1 MGSGNEIGYVC
12 PLKRTTAHAFHV
24 MLALSR
30 KGADVSERVLPLSE
44 NVKSTVVRK
53 EKYITIPAKGMA
65 KEPRISNI

>member
-1 MGSGNEIGYVC
+1 
-12 PLKRTTAHAFHV
+12 

-30 KGADVSERVLPLSE
+30 EGADVSERVLPLSE

-65 KEPRISNI
+65 KEPRLSYIWAIFTFF